1 MLGTFLPYFLA
12 FFCITATLPTLAQVG
27 GTSKGKEFWLT
38 FIPNIHRGVGALPG
52 SQDDQERRS
61 DSLYIFV
68 AAEVPTTGKITY
80 RDIFNRQYVRNF
92 TISNPAQ
99 IYTFSVMWDN
109 FELVGVN
116 SGSEL
121 LPDGGQAEKELCN
134 HSRLRQIMM

>member
-1 MLGTFLPYFLA
+1 MPNFILRYFLVL
-12 FFCITATLPTLAQVG
+12 FCLSSFTSALSQVG

-80 RDIFNRQYVRNF
+80 RDIYNRQYVRNF
-92 TISNPAQ
+92 TISKPSHITLN
-99 IYTFSVMWDN
+99 
-109 FELVGVN
+109 E
-116 SGSEL
+116 
-121 LPDGGQAEKELCN
+121 
-134 HSRLRQIMM
+134 